1 MEHSRKHL
9 KEASFL
15 VLLFAAFSLI
25 RMTVEVLVTGF
36 GTGDNALG
44 VSRELVIATMIALFV
59 IGFILLIPQIYVG
72 VRGIKIAKA
81 PEAKKGHIVW
91 AVILLVFSVFGI
103 FSPISNIMAN
113 VSVLDNMIALCDQ
126 LLDVI
131 VYCMYIKYS
140 TQVLKSI

>member
-1 MEHSRKHL
+1 
-9 KEASFL
+9 
-15 VLLFAAFSLI
+15 
-25 RMTVEVLVTGF
+25 MTVEVLVTGF
-36 GTGDNALG
+36 GTGDNTLG

-59 IGFILLIPQIYVG
+59 ISLILLIPQIYVG